1 MSYTLYG
8 AALSPFVRKT
18 RLYMLEK
25 GLEYKAVHIDPFNL
39 PADYARL
46 NPLKRIP
53 ALDDAGKIL
62 ADSAVICAYLEHKH
76 PTPALFP
83 SEPYAHAR
91 SLWFQK
97 YADYEIAPLA
107 TFEVFRQRFLLPL
120 IGKSCD
126 EARVQKVLSDKLPPL
141 LDYLNGELEGRD
153 YLVGDGLTVADLAL
167 VSQWVNLEH
176 GGEAALLD
184 RWPNLKAHRERLLA
198 RDSFQQLVSGER
210 GFVEKA
216 RHSQ

>member
-18 RLYMLEK
+18 RAFMLEK
-25 GLEYKAVHIDPFNL
+25 GLEYKAVHVDPFNL

-53 ALDDAGKIL
+53 ALDDDGNIL

-76 PTPALFP
+76 PQSPLFP
-83 SEPYAHAR
+83 TDPYAHAR
-91 SLWFQK
+91 CLWFQK

-107 TFEVFRQRFLLPL
+107 TFVVFRQRFLLPL
-120 IGKSCD
+120 VGKSCD
-126 EARVQKVLSDKLPPL
+126 ESKVKKVLAEKLPPL
-141 LDYLNGELEGRD
+141 LDYLEAEIGERE
-153 YLVGDGLTVADLAL
+153 YLVGDSLTVADLAL

-176 GGEAALLD
+176 GGEAAFLD
-184 RWPNLKAHRERLLA
+184 NWPSLKAHRERLLA
-198 RDSFQQLVSGER
+198 RDSFQQLVTGER
-210 GFVEKA
+210 GFVKQA
-216 RHSQ
+216 TK